1 VWRHP
6 ELWAVLVSG
15 GAWFF
20 LIGTGAFTGGA
31 LHAYTGFAG
40 HMHGLG
46 VHTAWYVGLAR
57 IWPALALWAFM
68 IAAMMFPPLIRQLRV
83 VAARSLWPR
92 RNRAMAL
99 FLLGYSAL
107 WLLYGFAAE
116 ACLRLQRN
124 LWPAATF
131 LIPLCFLTAALW
143 QLTPQKR
150 RSLVACHHTIPLA
163 PSGWRADFDCWRYG
177 LRTAANC
184 CVSCWALMFA
194 CAAAGHA
201 LWSLLVVTG
210 ISWPE
215 RFRPR
220 SRQRWFALALFATAL
235 YELKK

>member
-1 VWRHP
+1 MTTAAFPLAYPRWRLLVWRHP

-107 WLLYGFAAE
+107 WLRRRGVL
-116 ACLRLQRN
+116 
-124 LWPAATF
+124 AAT
-131 LIPLCFLTAALW
+131 A
-143 QLTPQKR
+143 K
-150 RSLVACHHTIPLA
+150 PLA
-163 PSGWRADFDCWRYG
+163 
-177 LRTAANC
+177 
-184 CVSCWALMFA
+184 SCHFSHSLMFSH
-194 CAAAGHA
+194 GS
-201 LWSLLVVTG
+201 SLAIDPAKT
-210 ISWPE
+210 PE
-215 RFRPR
+215 SSRMPPYNPASPFRVA
-220 SRQRWFALALFATAL
+220 SRL
-235 YELKK
+235 